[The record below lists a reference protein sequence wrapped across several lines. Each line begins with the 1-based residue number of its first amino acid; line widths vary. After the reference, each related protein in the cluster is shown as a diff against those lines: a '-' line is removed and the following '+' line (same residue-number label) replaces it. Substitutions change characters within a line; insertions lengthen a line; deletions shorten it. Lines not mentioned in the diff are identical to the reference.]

1 LVGCILPPV
10 GNFLE
15 QHGFLCSSARMKMP
29 SSSPATFCRRPA
41 AGLTLV
47 EILVTLAIVALL
59 MTLAVPS
66 FKPLLDRWRV
76 RQAEGAVTDTIRLAR
91 TEAIKRGGN
100 VVMEKMA
107 NSTDNCTTAPLASD
121 WGCGWRLFVDSDGN
135 GKYTQGEEVLLHA
148 RVPGGMGVTHVL
160 AAAGTSAET
169 IAINRWG
176 NMDGIHAKSFIIYP
190 YAEGTGS
197 TAARRL
203 CVSAGGRI
211 LEKVGATC

>member
-1 LVGCILPPV
+1 
-10 GNFLE
+10 
-15 QHGFLCSSARMKMP
+15 MKVR

-76 RQAEGAVTDTIRLAR
+76 RQAEGAVTDTIRLGR

-100 VVMEKMA
+100 VVLQKMP
-107 NSTDNCTTAPLASD
+107 NNTDGCTTAPLAVD
-121 WGCGWRLFVDSDGN
+121 WGCGWRLFVDSDASGN
-135 GKYTQGEEVLLHA
+135 YTAGEEVLLAA
-148 RVPGGMGVTHVL
+148 RVPPGVGVTHVL
-160 AAAGTSAET
+160 GAAGTNAET

-176 NMDGIHAKSFIIYP
+176 NMDGINAKSIVVYP

-197 TAARRL
+197 PVTRTL

-211 LEKVGATC
+211 AEKVGTTC